1 MKYLLA
7 LSFVLLGSAI
17 YAQPK
22 DPGADYKYVLRIQRG
37 IESEIGF
44 YLDEPKTGDLKKVH
58 RESTGY
64 LLLSESNP
72 QHEGLVIR
80 SEKIK
85 KAVGELER
93 KNYKPYIP
101 RMVTKNIRY
110 HYFYIDE
117 FSND

>member
-1 MKYLLA
+1 MKYFLT
-7 LSFVLLGSAI
+7 LSFIIIGSLI

-64 LLLSESNP
+64 LFLAESNP
-72 QHEGLVIR
+72 QHKGLSIR

-85 KAVGELER
+85 KAVGELGR
-93 KNYKPYIP
+93 KKYNPNIP
-101 RMVTKNIRY
+101 KVIKKNIRY